1 MRSLESAVRRLQDR
15 KYRRY
20 LGLLIATAGTAW
32 MDTARGQSVVRPID
46 EPPLILRIAQSLPL
60 TVESPAALD
69 LPKAASAPGMLGLRM
84 TRQLSL
90 ATASTVADG
99 NRSVAPAP
107 AMPAMTTTEEPES
120 PVSLEAVRPG
130 PTSTVSKAAAPRPDN
145 LPDLTA
151 ITGWAIPPIRWGG
164 NAISTYGFND
174 SSDGG
179 KTFNETQGLN
189 LHASSYIYQPWYAQV
204 AGDLGLLSGSFEQ
217 NGNNSTS
224 SSASRSTSVTYGGNL
239 SLFPQSRYPFQAYA
253 QSSDSRANANATS
266 TQYTSTRIGARQS
279 YRPEIGPENYT
290 ASADRSIVSSSN
302 IRSVVDALQGSY
314 ATVIDNH
321 NLSANARYSR
331 NIGDVGGQG
340 SNLFSLIGTHS
351 WHPSE
356 EFSIASSA
364 NFTNN
369 EIRMLNGS
377 GLSVNNSQILQAG
390 SSVTWLPDPD
400 LPLMVS
406 GGGNFLNINTETEVA
421 KARLTNINGYAN
433 ANYRFSNNL
442 TAAGGLTLTENQSNG
457 ISQLSSGQ
465 NASISYSGNPLVF
478 GEYSYNWGTGAGI
491 SNQMVSNGEAD
502 HSLSGQVQHSLLR
515 NIALSEASA
524 VTLNAS
530 ESFSLADNSTLGQS
544 GVLTHSGGASWR
556 LGLGERTLGMLS
568 ATISDSM
575 STGKFSSHFRSLS
588 AQGNLQTQLSNHSAL
603 TANLYFVLS
612 QQLKAPQVTQTATT
626 SLTPA
631 LTTNGSSNTLNGSGQ
646 VSYTHRNPFDIADL
660 LYTATFQA
668 NASQTNLRLI
678 SGDPNA
684 LAWQTSKVF
693 QQNLDYR
700 LGRLMFRATSSFATL
715 NGKENASLFFTINRE
730 IGDY

>member
-1 MRSLESAVRRLQDR
+1 MRSLEYAVRRQQGR
-15 KYRRY
+15 KYPRY
-20 LGLLIATAGTAW
+20 LGLLISAACTAW
-32 MDTARGQSVVRPID
+32 IDLALAQSDGGLIN
-46 EPPLILRIAQSLPL
+46 EGPPLFLRSAQSLS
-60 TVESPAALD
+60 TAVEPPSVRVSE
-69 LPKAASAPGMLGLRM
+69 AASTPGMLGLRM
-84 TRQLSL
+84 TRKLSL
-90 ATASTVADG
+90 AAAATPADG
-99 NRSVAPAP
+99 DRPAVSAPAISTM
-107 AMPAMTTTEEPES
+107 AIIEEPEN
-120 PVSLEAVRPG
+120 PVPFEAVRPG
-130 PTSTVSKAAAPRPDN
+130 PSSTVAKAAAPRPDN

-151 ITGWAIPPIRWGG
+151 IMGWSIPPIRWGG
-164 NAISTYGFND
+164 NAISTYGLNE

-204 AGDLGLLSGSFEQ
+204 NGDLGLLSGSFEQ
-217 NGNNSTS
+217 NGNNSTAT
-224 SSASRSTSVTYGGNL
+224 SASRSTSVTYGGNL
-239 SLFPQSRYPFQAYA
+239 SLFPQSRFPFQAYV

-266 TQYTSTRIGARQS
+266 VQYTSTRIGARQN
-279 YRPEIGPENYT
+279 YRPEVGPDNYSV
-290 ASADRSIVSSSN
+290 SADRSIVSSSN
-302 IRSVVDALQGSY
+302 VRSVVDALQGSY
-314 ATVIDNH
+314 ATIIADH
-321 NLSANARYSR
+321 NLNANARYSR

-377 GLSVNNSQILQAG
+377 GLSINNSQILQAG

-406 GGGNFLNINTETEVA
+406 GGGNFLNINTETEAA

-442 TAAGGLTLTENQSNG
+442 TAAGGLTMTENQSNG
-457 ISQLSSGQ
+457 TSLFSSGQ

-478 GEYSYNWGTGAGI
+478 GKYSYNWGTGAGI
-491 SNQMVSNGEAD
+491 SNQMVSSGEAD
-502 HSLSGQVQHSLLR
+502 RSLSGQVQHSLLR

-524 VTLNAS
+524 ITLNAS
-530 ESFSLADNSTLGQS
+530 ESFSLTNNSTLGQS
-544 GVLTHSGGASWR
+544 SVITHAGGASWR
-556 LGLGERTLGMLS
+556 LGLGERSQGMLS
-568 ATISDSM
+568 ATVSDSM
-575 STGKFSSHFRSLS
+575 STGNFSSHFRSLS
-588 AQGNLQTQLSNHSAL
+588 AQGNVQTQLSSHSAL
-603 TANLYFVLS
+603 TASLYFVLS

-626 SLTPA
+626 SPPPT

-700 LGRLMFRATSSFATL
+700 LGRLLFRATSSFATL